1 MEENENLA
9 SSNKQQPPQQES
21 RLGSLPKPY
30 QIKVITRFW
39 ERMAQIYGH
48 RFHSAWGPA
57 ANDNG
62 ALTDTADLWLQGL
75 GKYSMDEI
83 KNGITQLIDK
93 GLEWPP
99 TLPEFMHLCKPAC
112 LAPYHQ
118 MATPQLPAPEIDPAL
133 VSGELQKIRKL
144 LRCAA

>member
-1 MEENENLA
+1 
-9 SSNKQQPPQQES
+9 
-21 RLGSLPKPY
+21 
-30 QIKVITRFW
+30 
-39 ERMAQIYGH
+39 MAQIYGH
-48 RFHSAWGPA
+48 RFHSAWGPC

-62 ALTDTADLWLQGL
+62 TITDTADLWLQGL

-83 KNGITQLIDK
+83 KNGITKLIDK

-99 TLPEFMHLCKPAC
+99 TLPEFMHLCKPER

-118 MATPQLPAPEIDPAL
+118 MATPQLPAPEIDPDL
-133 VSGELQKIRKL
+133 VSSELLKIRKL